1 LNPREAT
8 RPRLV
13 RWLLARPELGALAG
27 AVLVWLTFAFTAGAP
42 FRSVEGLAS
51 VMNAAAPLG
60 ILAVAVALLMI
71 GGEFD
76 LSIGSIIG
84 LAGMAMLLLTR
95 HYGWPLWP
103 AIGATFLLSTLIGL
117 ANGYLVVR
125 TGLPSFIVTLG
136 TLFILRGFTIAVPR
150 LLTRRTQIGG
160 LDEVAGYASGRALF
174 ASTPFGNF
182 SISIVWWLGLA
193 AIATWVL
200 LRTPWG
206 NWIFGTGGGEDAA
219 RRMGVPVDRVRIALF
234 VTTAAAACLVA
245 TTQAIRF
252 TGADAL
258 RGEQQEFRAIIAVV
272 IGGTLLT
279 GGHGSVPGAVLGALI
294 FGMVQQGIV
303 ITGVDADWFQ
313 VFLGVMLVAA
323 VLVNNAI
330 RLAMAGTR

>member
-1 LNPREAT
+1 VDAGKSDAEQRF
-8 RPRLV
+8 

-27 AVLVWLTFAFTAGAP
+27 AFLVWIAFALAAGAP
-42 FRSVEGLAS
+42 FRSLDGLAA
-51 VMNAAAPLG
+51 VLNAAAPLG

-76 LSIGSIIG
+76 LSVGSMIG
-84 LAGMAMLLLTR
+84 LAGMAILLLTR
-95 HYGWPLWP
+95 HYSWPLWP
-103 AIGATFLLSTLIGL
+103 AILATFVLCIGVGL

-125 TGLPSFIVTLG
+125 TGLPSFLVTLG
-136 TLFILRGFTIAVPR
+136 TLFVLRGLTIAVPR

-160 LDEVAGYASGRALF
+160 LDEVAGYDSARAIF
-174 ASTPFGNF
+174 ASSPIGNY
-182 SISIVWWLGLA
+182 SVAILWWLALA
-193 AIATWVL
+193 MIAHWMLV
-200 LRTPWG
+200 RTPWG
-206 NWIFGTGGGEDAA
+206 NWIFGTGGNADAA
-219 RRMGVPVDRVRIALF
+219 RRSGVPVDRVRISLF
-234 VTTAAAACLVA
+234 MTTAMAACLVA
-245 TTQAIRF
+245 TTQAVRF

-279 GGHGSVPGAVLGALI
+279 GGYGSVVGAVLGAFI

-313 VFLGVMLVAA
+313 VFLGAMLVVA

-330 RLAMAGTR
+330 RRAMAGAS